1 MKKFV
6 LIALLGLASVEA
18 VQINSAL
25 SHRRIPRDRR
35 LLETRDDEL
44 EEDAD
49 DNVSPNDDKDDDV
62 MNVQLGDEE
71 INGESFYAAGDQGM
85 TPNGVE
91 YVRVFPEQFNE
102 DSNEHFMKK
111 VIDQYALEKK
121 NDKGQP
127 SGKFFLGKKETMK
140 LAQDVLGKAKKLQGK
155 DMDAYMKQYFNRTFE
170 HFDVNQTGLLDA
182 LDMSAFCKYIAS
194 DQSLDLDELMK

>member
-18 VQINSAL
+18 VQVTSAQ
-25 SHRRIPRDRR
+25 SYRRLPRDSRFV
-35 LLETRDDEL
+35 ETRDEEL
-44 EEDAD
+44 EDDED
-49 DNVSPNDDKDDDV
+49 DNVNPNDDRDEDV
-62 MNVQLGDEE
+62 MNVQLRDEE
-71 INGESFYAAGDQGM
+71 INGETFYAAGDQGM

-140 LAQDVLGKAKKLQGK
+140 LA
-155 DMDAYMKQYFNRTFE
+155 
-170 HFDVNQTGLLDA
+170 
-182 LDMSAFCKYIAS
+182 
-194 DQSLDLDELMK
+194 